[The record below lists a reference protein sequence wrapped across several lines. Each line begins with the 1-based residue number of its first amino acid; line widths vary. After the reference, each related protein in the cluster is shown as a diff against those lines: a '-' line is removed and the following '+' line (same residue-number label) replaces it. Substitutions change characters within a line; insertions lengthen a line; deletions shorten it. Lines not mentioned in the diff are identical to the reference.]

1 MKSIWNKLSRKQ
13 KNDIIIIIV
22 LMIVYLV
29 YRFVR

>member
-22 LMIVYLV
+22 LMIAYLI